1 MDSSLSQTP
10 PPIVKFLHLGHI
22 FGISTRSGEFLLSN
36 LLFTGSPPHF
46 RMACAGEYSSKT
58 SILTQICLSLQV
70 LVVGLLT
77 AISDHIL
84 KPFLA
89 AMFNSLLQPLLLFL
103 LKVLCGIRDLTDP
116 LIDILAAVCSQ
127 LAVVLQAVRL
137 VEINLQPDRR
147 TDLGDIG
154 SS

>member
-1 MDSSLSQTP
+1 M
-10 PPIVKFLHLGHI
+10 
-22 FGISTRSGEFLLSN
+22 
-36 LLFTGSPPHF
+36 
-46 RMACAGEYSSKT
+46 
-58 SILTQICLSLQV
+58 

-89 AMFNSLLQPLLLFL
+89 AVFNSVLQPLLLFL

-147 TDLGDIG
+147 MDLGDVG